1 VVRFATNN
9 FCRSDSSSFFVATNC
24 SWVDRRNFSA
34 YVCLVLESPNCVSL
48 RSARNFNLLTYQHWR
63 HSASAALPL
72 LPILEIITLARASRL
87 TLFQLLNA
95 IILCNRNYRWI
106 CQQWRLMGSH
116 IDTRHV
122 ETRWNPFKTYTC
134 AFLV

>member
-1 VVRFATNN
+1 
-9 FCRSDSSSFFVATNC
+9 
-24 SWVDRRNFSA
+24 
-34 YVCLVLESPNCVSL
+34 
-48 RSARNFNLLTYQHWR
+48 
-63 HSASAALPL
+63 

-122 ETRWNPFKTYTC
+122 ETRWNPFKTYACFPGITSAC
-134 AFLV
+134 WTIVGHYYLNWKI